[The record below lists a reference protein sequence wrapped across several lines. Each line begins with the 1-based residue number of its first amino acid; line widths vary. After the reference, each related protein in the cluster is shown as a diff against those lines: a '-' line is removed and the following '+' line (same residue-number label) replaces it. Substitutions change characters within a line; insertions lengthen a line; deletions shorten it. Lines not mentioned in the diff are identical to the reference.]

1 MVCSESE
8 PRVGLGCC
16 YETIWFMTECDSAN
30 EFLNKSRALTLWHR
44 TPHRDQDS
52 QTASKQATT
61 NSWTFLGVFF
71 SIFVLKRVRVDLYE
85 SLNSSFVECRLT
97 SDKKK
102 DLTLR
107 RIPNG
112 AERSHQTVRRS
123 SFSQWMVFGV
133 WEEFGRSTNN
143 GVSLCRDEQILNSSS
158 LSAHLCVCVF
168 VCLCVLY
175 FPWGCFIFF
184 FSDGFVGWWSRGGG
198 K

>member
-1 MVCSESE
+1 M
-8 PRVGLGCC
+8 
-16 YETIWFMTECDSAN
+16 
-30 EFLNKSRALTLWHR
+30 
-44 TPHRDQDS
+44 
-52 QTASKQATT
+52 
-61 NSWTFLGVFF
+61 
-71 SIFVLKRVRVDLYE
+71 LKRVRVDLYE

-158 LSAHLCVCVF
+158 LSAHLCVCV
-168 VCLCVLY
+168 CVSVRALFPLGLFY
-175 FPWGCFIFF
+175 FLFF
-184 FSDGFVGWWSRGGG
+184 RRFCGLMESRGRQVVP
-198 K
+198 KLYRPKNKNVN